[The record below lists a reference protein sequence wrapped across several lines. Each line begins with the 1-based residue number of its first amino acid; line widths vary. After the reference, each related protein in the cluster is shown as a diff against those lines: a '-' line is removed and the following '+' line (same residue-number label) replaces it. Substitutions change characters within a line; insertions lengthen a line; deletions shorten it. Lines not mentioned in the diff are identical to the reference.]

1 MQSKTRY
8 IFVALGIGGRQP
20 MLPDEV
26 QKKGYGDCKG
36 LSTYMKILLD
46 EAGIPSYYCKI
57 NSANSSV
64 SFDEDFPK
72 MGGNHIILMVPTE
85 KGTICLENI
94 SQDIA
99 FNHLSYSTTDRNVLA
114 VKPNGIEVV
123 ETLVYTAKENKE
135 KQIVDI
141 VLNTDKTITGKAKF
155 NYTGNQYDFNLMFSG
170 LSQKERNDAI
180 KSRLSTLN
188 FENVE
193 MNNFTNNRDVASIRY
208 DVDFKASN
216 YSKMVGNSFIFRAVP
231 IYSEGF
237 YHENETRNLPFETQ
251 FAYEDESEISYEL
264 PQGYFIEELPQNG
277 TVSSEFGTYS
287 LNFENKDTKLI
298 VRRTIQ
304 VKKGI
309 YAKEKFNGMSISE
322 RKF

>member
-1 MQSKTRY
+1 
-8 IFVALGIGGRQP
+8 
-20 MLPDEV
+20 MLKLWFIQ
-26 QKKGYGDCKG
+26 QKK
-36 LSTYMKILLD
+36 
-46 EAGIPSYYCKI
+46 
-57 NSANSSV
+57 
-64 SFDEDFPK
+64 
-72 MGGNHIILMVPTE
+72 
-85 KGTICLENI
+85 
-94 SQDIA
+94 
-99 FNHLSYSTTDRNVLA
+99 
-114 VKPNGIEVV
+114 
-123 ETLVYTAKENKE
+123 NKE

-287 LNFENKDTKLI
+287 LNFEKKDTKLI